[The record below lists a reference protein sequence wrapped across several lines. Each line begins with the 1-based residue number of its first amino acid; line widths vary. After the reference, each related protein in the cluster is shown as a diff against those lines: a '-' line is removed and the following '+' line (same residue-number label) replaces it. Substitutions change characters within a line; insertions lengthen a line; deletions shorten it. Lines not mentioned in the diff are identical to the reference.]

1 MQKKYIFYIS
11 ILIVFIALL
20 CSECINTS
28 RVRKQLNILEESIN
42 NISESAGIIN
52 EGLRQQESIIE
63 ELRKSQRELEQSING
78 IESTVQDTRDEL
90 SKLTSSESAV
100 DGDIGA
106 IIGTA
111 YNLSEGIDL
120 TLRGIQQEGIT
131 Q

>member
-28 RVRKQLNILEESIN
+28 RVRKQLNILE
-42 NISESAGIIN
+42 
-52 EGLRQQESIIE
+52 ESIIE